1 MPRREETIML
11 WRGWGELMAHVR
23 MAIGLDGGESY
34 FCRVMCLGR
43 RREALRWIGW
53 MDLMGD

>member
-1 MPRREETIML
+1 ML